1 MTWNATSIGR
11 LVAIALVGGI
21 LQLTTISQIAIFG
34 VPADLS
40 PLLVAAVGLLCGS
53 IAGASFGFGLG
64 LFMDMLLAQTL
75 GLSSLVLLAA
85 GYAAGRLRELRDPAH
100 GLVPVAV
107 GAIATGVYAVGF
119 SVIQFLLG
127 VDAPVS
133 LLLIRQILITI
144 VINTLLAL
152 PIYALVRRVLDP
164 LMPDDPRRRRRRA
177 YTNGGLS
184 PISRG

>member
-1 MTWNATSIGR
+1 VTWNATSVGR
-11 LVAIALVGGI
+11 LVAIGLVGGI
-21 LQLTTISQIAIFG
+21 LQLTTVSQVAIFG

-64 LFMDMLLAQTL
+64 LFMDTLLAQTL
-75 GLSSLVLLAA
+75 GLTSLVLLAV

-107 GAIATGVYAVGF
+107 GAAATAAAAIGF
-119 SVIQFLLG
+119 SVLQFLLG

-133 LLLIRQILITI
+133 LLLVRQILMTI
-144 VINTLLAL
+144 VLNTLLAMPVYL
-152 PIYALVRRVLDP
+152 ACRRVLAP
-164 LMPDDPRRRRRRA
+164 YLPDDPRRRRRRA
-177 YTNGGLS
+177 YTTGGLS
-184 PISRG
+184 PLSRA